1 MPRLSRRDIDEHV
14 FDIED
19 PPEVIITCEE
29 CGGEG
34 AIDEWESAS
43 KWSIDPP
50 CARLR
55 PCPAC
60 GGQGTIVSLHHD
72 RRRGRCRLM
81 DRRRAIPKT
90 VGAPS

>member
-60 GGQGTIVSLHHD
+60 GGQGIFVD
-72 RRRGRCRLM
+72 EAPG
-81 DRRRAIPKT
+81 DEPAPAIERPNPGT
-90 VGAPS
+90 VTREIGE